1 MSRIAEPELERT
13 GRRLERPAAPFLAAA
28 AALAVVGVILLIVA
42 SGWAWALGIVLI
54 VLALPLAM
62 VGGGLL
68 SAAGVSRWAAR
79 HKPFA

>member
-13 GRRLERPAAPFLAAA
+13 GRRLKRPAGPFLAIAA
-28 AALAVVGVILLIVA
+28 VLVIVGVILLIVA

-54 VLALPLAM
+54 VLALPLAT

-79 HKPFA
+79 RKPFA